1 MIFTVSLHFARR
13 VFNMRDIRCKRGCI
27 MKKLFTILALLTVL
41 TTSMASFA
49 DPPFDRGHGPK
60 GPKGGG
66 PRGEWNDRGPG
77 FGRDH
82 DDDRIRD
89 ERRMREERGF
99 ERLKQHRW
107 QPGYVMPQHYRG
119 NGYKVDYKDSNLPK
133 PGRNQQWYKINNDYI
148 LVDTDSNSI
157 VSIRGF

>member
-1 MIFTVSLHFARR
+1 
-13 VFNMRDIRCKRGCI
+13 
-27 MKKLFTILALLTVL
+27 MKKLFTILTLSIAVL

-49 DPPFDRGHGPK
+49 DPPFDRGHGHK

-66 PRGEWNDRGPG
+66 PRGEWNDRGHK
-77 FGRDH
+77 FDRDN
-82 DDDRIRD
+82 DEDRVRD

>member
-1 MIFTVSLHFARR
+1 MIFTVSLHFTRR
-13 VFNMRDIRCKRGCI
+13 VFTMRDIRCKRGCI
-27 MKKLFTILALLTVL
+27 MKKLFTTLTLCITVL

-60 GPKGGG
+60 GG
-66 PRGEWNDRGPG
+66 PHGEWNDRGHK
-77 FGRDH
+77 FDRDN
-82 DDDRIRD
+82 DDDRFRD
-89 ERRMREERGF
+89 ERRMREERGV

-119 NGYKVDYKDSNLPK
+119 NGYKVDYKDNNLPK
-133 PGRNQQWYKINNDYI
+133 PDRNQQWYKINNDYI
-148 LVDTDSNSI
+148 LVDKDSNSI